1 MVIKMIIYRHSYY
14 REGNLLCEI
23 PSKEWRPSL
32 NKPSAVITVLG
43 STSSPSRHTHT
54 CVFVENSSTDGFATT
69 LLGSVEV
76 QQFCP
81 SSLAFIRILSSH
93 TAHRCFVS
101 VGVPMVTASLIFQAW
116 VKWCLATVEVT
127 PSSTTQVTAWLLQPC
142 SFSLR
147 QNYVESIIKSCNIYV
162 MSLVDGIPNSEFQ
175 PVSVKFN
182 RRVHFTKKYV
192 IPALLL
198 KLRHVFEPLVW
209 PYFFLCCKQSTR
221 FKRKTDVKTA
231 SRCGDLKRRPLL

>member
-1 MVIKMIIYRHSYY
+1 M
-14 REGNLLCEI
+14 
-23 PSKEWRPSL
+23 
-32 NKPSAVITVLG
+32 
-43 STSSPSRHTHT
+43 
-54 CVFVENSSTDGFATT
+54 ENSSTDGFAKT

-142 SFSLR
+142 SFFFVFFLISLG

-162 MSLVDGIPNSEFQ
+162 VLLVDGIPNSEFQ

-182 RRVHFTKKYV
+182 RRVLHFTKKYV

-198 KLRHVFEPLVW
+198 ILRHVFEPLVW

-231 SRCGDLKRRPLL
+231 SRCGDLRRRPLL